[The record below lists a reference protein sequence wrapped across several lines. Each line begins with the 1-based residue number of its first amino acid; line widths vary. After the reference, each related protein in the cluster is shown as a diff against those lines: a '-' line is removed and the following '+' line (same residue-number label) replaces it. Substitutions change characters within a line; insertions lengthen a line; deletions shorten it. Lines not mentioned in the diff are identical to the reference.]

1 MESDRESARRPAGR
15 RPTVSGMAGGGWRR
29 PPRGGTRLRLRG
41 SSARSPKA
49 RPAATGSNT
58 AVALTDR
65 RYDRDT
71 PQFGRVA
78 NLSDGVFA
86 IALTLLVLSLDRP
99 DVPADQLARALVNQ
113 LPQLAVVAL
122 GFLLIAN
129 VWWFHHRFLGV
140 LRFVEPGL
148 ITINLA
154 MLGAVALAPYAID
167 VLGSAPT
174 STAAVIQFTAV
185 FTVVIVFYLALLLRA
200 QVVDAWLHPMPPGT
214 FPWIASSWLAMLGV
228 HVVVVLVALV
238 SPVTA
243 IVVLAASGTVMGVV
257 MAWIAPRGYHE
268 WGL

>member
-1 MESDRESARRPAGR
+1 VASDCEARRPGR
-15 RPTVSGMAGGGWRR
+15 RPPIVSGVTGGWRR
-29 PPRGGTRLRLRG
+29 PLRGGTRLRPRG
-41 SSARSPKA
+41 SSARGPKI
-49 RPAATGSNT
+49 RPAATSPAASAT
-58 AVALTDR
+58 LADR

-99 DVPADQLARALVNQ
+99 DVPADQLAQALVGQ

-129 VWWFHHRFLGV
+129 VWWYHHRFLGV
-140 LRFVEPGL
+140 LRVVEPGL

-174 STAAVIQFTAV
+174 STAAVIQFTVV
-185 FTVVIVFYLALLLRA
+185 FAGVTALYLGLLLRA
-200 QVVDAWLHPMPPGT
+200 RSVEAWLHPMNPRT
-214 FPWIASSWLAMLGV
+214 FSWIAFSWLASLGIQ
-228 HVVVVLVALV
+228 VVVVSVALV
-238 SPVTA
+238 SPVVA
-243 IVVLAASGTVMGVV
+243 IVILAASGTVMGVV
-257 MAWIAPRGYHE
+257 MAWIAPKGYHD

>member
-1 MESDRESARRPAGR
+1 
-15 RPTVSGMAGGGWRR
+15 VSGVIGGGWRR
-29 PPRGGTRLRLRG
+29 SLRSGARLRLRR
-41 SSARSPKA
+41 SSARSPKVHPVAA
-49 RPAATGSNT
+49 RPDAAVT
-58 AVALTDR
+58 LTDR
-65 RYDRDT
+65 RYGRDT
-71 PQFGRVA
+71 LQFGRVA

-99 DVPADQLARALVNQ
+99 AVPADGLARALVGQ

-129 VWWFHHRFLGV
+129 VWWYHHRFMGV
-140 LRFVEPGL
+140 LRVVEPGL

-174 STAAVIQFTAV
+174 STAAVVQFTAI
-185 FTVVIVFYLALLLRA
+185 FTVVVVFYLGLLLRA
-200 QVVDAWLHPMPPGT
+200 QAVDAWLHPMGSRT

-228 HVVVVLVALV
+228 HVVVVLVAFV
-238 SPVTA
+238 SPVAA

-257 MAWIAPRGYHE
+257 MAWIAPKGYHA